1 VNEESTE
8 KVATRSSGRR
18 ILVIDDETVVCLS
31 CSRILSEDG
40 HEVDYRT
47 QAAEGLKAALEG
59 EHDIILLDLVMPD
72 MNGLAVLEQLKA
84 SGVRAEVV
92 VITGHATVETAVHAM
107 RTGAADYVSKP
118 FAPAELRL
126 SLGRVFERS
135 ELIRENV
142 ALRELVRAHNGLEGI
157 IGVSRA
163 MERTFGLLKR
173 VAPTLGTVLV
183 TGESGTGKEVVARA
197 IHRLS
202 SRRSKA
208 LMAFDCSALAPT
220 LLETELFGHVKGSFS
235 GAIATKKGL
244 FEAAHGGTVFLD
256 EVGNLSLETQGKLLR
271 VLETRMVRKVGDTRE
286 QEVDIRL
293 ISATSRDLQEMA
305 GAGLFR
311 EDLYYRLNVFPINLP
326 PLRERKG
333 DIPHLAT
340 AFLERFQGA
349 NDMQPQRFTP
359 EAMAALESY
368 AWPGNVRELK
378 NIVER
383 MAILAEGEWIDIGHV
398 PAEIRGSPAM
408 LEPLPETW
416 EGFKALKHR
425 VAERAVRDLEQQFLS
440 RALEQADGNVTRAAD
455 NVGMQR
461 TQFHALLRRHGLGG
475 RSA

>member
-1 VNEESTE
+1 
-8 KVATRSSGRR
+8 
-18 ILVIDDETVVCLS
+18 
-31 CSRILSEDG
+31 
-40 HEVDYRT
+40 
-47 QAAEGLKAALEG
+47 
-59 EHDIILLDLVMPD
+59 
-72 MNGLAVLEQLKA
+72 
-84 SGVRAEVV
+84 
-92 VITGHATVETAVHAM
+92 
-107 RTGAADYVSKP
+107 
-118 FAPAELRL
+118 
-126 SLGRVFERS
+126 
-135 ELIRENV
+135 
-142 ALRELVRAHNGLEGI
+142 
-157 IGVSRA
+157 
-163 MERTFGLLKR
+163 
-173 VAPTLGTVLV
+173 
-183 TGESGTGKEVVARA
+183 
-197 IHRLS
+197 
-202 SRRSKA
+202 
-208 LMAFDCSALAPT
+208 MAFDCSALAPT

-340 AFLERFQGA
+340 AFLERFQTA
-349 NDMQPQRFTP
+349 NEMPTRRFTP
-359 EAMAALESY
+359 EVMAALESH

-398 PAEIRGSPAM
+398 PDEIRGSPDV
-408 LEPLPETW
+408 LEPLPESW

-425 VAERAVRDLEQQFLS
+425 VAERAVRDLEQQFLAS
-440 RALEQADGNVTRAAD
+440 ALEQAEGNVTRAAD

-461 TQFHALLRRHGLGG
+461 TQLHALLRRHGLGG